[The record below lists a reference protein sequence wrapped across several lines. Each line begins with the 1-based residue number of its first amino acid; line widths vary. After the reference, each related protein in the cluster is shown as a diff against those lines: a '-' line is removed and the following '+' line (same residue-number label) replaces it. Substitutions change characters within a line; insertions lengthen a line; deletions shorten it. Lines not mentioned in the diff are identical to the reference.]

1 MLDKDAR
8 TTNGEPLNIA
18 GETGSTTMVDILMA
32 GGVDVTLGIPLH
44 KAALSGRFTPGRI
57 SMIEHPVSVGYG
69 VNDFHVAAEGLLGKG
84 PPLRWACCSGN
95 IEGARWLLEYGAS
108 ETLRTYGGEQ
118 IIELTKRES
127 GTETVEAVDRLPD
140 EHE

>member
-1 MLDKDAR
+1 MAALDQNLILAAQFHKEEALNWLLDNDAR
-8 TTNGEPLNIA
+8 MTNGKPLNIA

-69 VNDFHVAAEGLLGKG
+69 VNDFHVAAEGLSGKG
-84 PPLRWACCSGN
+84 PPLR
-95 IEGARWLLEYGAS
+95 
-108 ETLRTYGGEQ
+108 
-118 IIELTKRES
+118 
-127 GTETVEAVDRLPD
+127 
-140 EHE
+140 